1 VPKNRGSFEVAYAN
15 PRYVNVAVSVYAV
28 GLQYDDP
35 ENIRTV
41 PGYAYPGLP
50 KFATVGLSASRQL
63 GRNLEAF
70 FGVQNLFDQ
79 TYYVGTLPTT
89 VGTPRFVTGGIRVS
103 LSGR

>member
-1 VPKNRGSFEVAYAN
+1 
-15 PRYVNVAVSVYAV
+15 VNVAVSVYAV